1 MGVIGDSDAEKVLW
15 LVIGVALAALV
26 GFALYSYVGSLVS
39 AIFIYYAV
47 RPIYRRIEA
56 RTEHPNVAVTLTLLV
71 LVVPMLLVIGYAGFL
86 IVDEIG
92 RVVSGGALSAFR
104 PYVQPYLEYVRQGE
118 VQQIRDALTGQGGLQ
133 GSTVGAALRDLLT
146 RFASVLGVVLGVL
159 TKFFLML
166 IFLFYLLRDGHKL
179 RSWFVEAVDRDE
191 RIVSFVDGI
200 DDDLETV
207 FFNNLA
213 FIVFTAIQAS
223 LIYLGFNLIAPSSA
237 VVGTPVLL
245 GALIGIGTLVPIVGM
260 KLVYLPYAAYLGV
273 LSVTTQTPLWHPVA
287 FLAVSAVVVDTIPDV
302 VIRPYL
308 SGRETIHIGLVMLG
322 YFLGTLTFGWWG
334 LFFGP
339 ILVVATVH
347 FAEQIL
353 PWLASEYLGR

>member
-1 MGVIGDSDAEKVLW
+1 MGVIGDTTAEKVLW
-15 LVIGVALAALV
+15 TILGVALAALV
-26 GFALYSYVGSLVS
+26 GFALYSYVGALVS
-39 AIFIYYAV
+39 AIFIYYSV

-71 LVVPMLLVIGYAGFL
+71 LVVPMLLVVGYAGLL
-86 IVDEIG
+86 IVNELG
-92 RVVSGGALSAFR
+92 RVVSGGALSAFQ
-104 PYVQPYLEYVRQGE
+104 PYLQPYLEYVRQGE
-118 VQQIRDALTGQGGLQ
+118 VQQIRDALTGQGRLQ
-133 GSTVGAALRDLLT
+133 GSTIGAALRDLLT
-146 RFASVLGVVLGVL
+146 RFTSVLGVLLGVL

-166 IFLFYLLRDGHKL
+166 MFLFYLLRDGHKL
-179 RSWFVEAVDRDE
+179 RNWFVDSVDHDE
-191 RIVSFVDGI
+191 RVVSFVDGI

-223 LIYLGFNLIAPSSA
+223 IIYFGFNLIAPSSA

-273 LSVTTQTPLWHPVA
+273 LAAVGETPIWHPVG
-287 FLAVSAVVVDTIPDV
+287 FLAVSAVVVDTIPDIL
-302 VIRPYL
+302 IRPYL
-308 SGRETIHIGLVMLG
+308 SGRDTIHIGLVMLG

-347 FAEQIL
+347 FADQIF
-353 PWLASEYLGR
+353 PWLAGEYLRR